1 MKPPHLTDKQ
11 WRMELL
17 DKLEI
22 EAKIKDGAENM
33 LQVLD
38 KKEKSK
44 TADSAREGMRSR
56 VESELNASVA
66 RIALLNEQ
74 LREVPV
80 GHDVPIRGLHQQS
93 HIHNNMNGAGGH
105 NHPDN
110 GNDDTNNESPSWL
123 ISNIVQALDDPAVNA
138 DDLVTKCNELVRVF
152 TRYPLQK
159 YDLVLSHVGD
169 RIQRLLLHK
178 RTEVV
183 AAGYRVARHALTD
196 IYSLKTARGFQ
207 TDLFVIRS
215 LARDNR
221 CHFERLQALKFVRA
235 FTDVPQG
242 VSEISIGVVRAI
254 VAVAEQAD
262 DRLRVAALET
272 LAELLVLDSH
282 LVHRAGGVRSLL
294 ALCVEGPFEL
304 AALATRVL
312 LYTLDSPTTR
322 HVLQGGKDLEFL
334 VSVLTEVQQ
343 KGHVN
348 AETLRNSCM
357 VIGVV
362 LSSWAGLMSSE
373 GSSLVR
379 ALIQCLAL
387 PLPLLKDIVLSLL
400 FDLFRLEAP
409 FWSHSFVAGKKLTS
423 HGRIEPKANNWR
435 RPRYI
440 NHFLALLLTV
450 FFKEGLLKE
459 LQHVITTKEDETSTR
474 KALLL
479 VSELHKLAGEVLPR
493 ELLNEIERLE
503 TLVISAQIQS
513 SSGPNAAAANAIC
526 AIHRI
531 DAISRNQHK
540 TAALNSSTTV
550 KVQMGVQ
557 IDDAH
562 FRQLITDTRVLQTKN
577 YTKWNW
583 NVLMELIEGPLL
595 NPKRLEEVT
604 IKHFS
609 KFAKRLMSF
618 YRPFKYRFSAI
629 KKTKYNRK
637 YVETGC
643 ALLKTLLATQEGV
656 DYLTENKLLRQMGE
670 CLAQLDPMSGIISL
684 EPLFSAQRLESTLS
698 YGYFELLGTLS
709 QDKNGLAMMERWR
722 MFNMLYHL
730 TDVHERQD
738 LIILIIGSLDYT
750 IPNHTRI
757 ILSKALTTGPS
768 PVRLFATKRLGSLL
782 HVGGYTQPQ
791 TSPHWAISLLVGQ
804 LYDPDV
810 EVCKLAVQLLQEY
823 CSVTENV
830 PHVVRCR
837 PALDH
842 LGAVGAPLLLRFL
855 CTSSGFQYLQKMD
868 FVALEMDSWF
878 HGQNEAYVGRIEYY
892 LEQCMVPS
900 FGTVLDLQQDRDSK
914 DDALAS
920 PPPHFYGELAMT
932 EEGCQLLQKR
942 GHFTEFADFIREH
955 GLTAQDRDTVLK
967 LKGCLW
973 AVGHVGATEL
983 GAPFLDQSGVAV
995 DVANIA
1001 KHSPVWSLKGTAF
1014 YVLGLMGTTN
1024 LGSEIIDECGWNST
1038 LDVYGNPR
1046 GYALPYEWDGL
1057 FTERSAVVRTSQTV
1071 PPIPELPKISSDP
1084 IRRKIMTALSNLSNH
1099 ILANDASRTLIK
1111 LDAKYHDR
1119 FDSLTLFL
1127 EVMELL
1133 EIYRYRLPQ
1142 RRFIFELFNTPKM
1155 LERNARRQR
1164 ERKRR
1169 SQRD

>member
-11 WRMELL
+11 WRLELL

-38 KKEKSK
+38 KKAKGDRER
-44 TADSAREGMRSR
+44 DREGMRLR

-80 GHDVPIRGLHQQS
+80 GHDVPVRLH
-93 HIHNNMNGAGGH
+93 HLHLGEEGE
-105 NHPDN
+105 
-110 GNDDTNNESPSWL
+110 NNESPSWL
-123 ISNIVQALDDPAVNA
+123 ISNIVQALDDPAVSA
-138 DDLVTKCNELVRVF
+138 DDLVTKCNELVRVL

-196 IYSLKTARGFQ
+196 LISLKTARSFQ

-221 CHFERLQALKFVRA
+221 CHFERLQALKLVRA

-242 VSEISIGVVRAI
+242 ITEISIGVVRAI
-254 VAVAEQAD
+254 VAVAEQAE

-272 LAELLVLDSH
+272 LAEFMVLDSP

-294 ALCVEGPFEL
+294 VMCIEGPFEL
-304 AALATRVL
+304 SALATRVL
-312 LYTLDSPTTR
+312 LFTLDSPNTR

-334 VSVLTEVQQ
+334 VSALTERQQ

-348 AETLRNSCM
+348 PETLRNSCM

-373 GSSLVR
+373 GSTLVQ

-387 PLPLLKDIVLSLL
+387 PLPILKDIVLSLL
-400 FDLFRLEAP
+400 FDLFRLKAP
-409 FWSHSFVAGKKLTS
+409 FWSHSFVAGKKLTT
-423 HGRIEPKANNWR
+423 HGRIEPKINSRR
-435 RPRYI
+435 RPKYI

-459 LQHVITTKEDETSTR
+459 LQKVITAKEDETSTR

-513 SSGPNAAAANAIC
+513 SGPNVAAANAIC

-540 TAALNSSTTV
+540 TATLNSSTTV

-583 NVLMELIEGPLL
+583 NVLMELIQGPLL

-604 IKHFS
+604 LKHFS

-629 KKTKYNRK
+629 KKTKYNRR
-637 YVETGC
+637 YVDAGC

-709 QDKNGLAMMERWR
+709 KDKNGLAMMERWR

-730 TDVHERQD
+730 TEVHDRQD
-738 LIILIIGSLDYT
+738 LIILITGCLDYT

-757 ILSKALTTGPS
+757 ILSKALTTGPAS
-768 PVRLFATKRLGSLL
+768 VRLFATKRLGMLL
-782 HVGGYTQPQ
+782 GDTQ
-791 TSPHWAISLLVGQ
+791 SPHWAINLLVGQ

-830 PHVVRCR
+830 SHVVRCR
-837 PALDH
+837 PGLDH

-900 FGTVLDLQQDRDSK
+900 FATVLDMQES
-914 DDALAS
+914 DDIIAS

-932 EEGCQLLQKR
+932 EEGCQLLQER

-955 GLTAQDRDTVLK
+955 GLNAEDRDTVLK

-1057 FTERSAVVRTSQTV
+1057 FSERDTVVRTSQTV
-1071 PPIPELPKISSDP
+1071 PQIPELPKISSDP

-1099 ILANDASRTLIK
+1099 ILANDASRTLVK

-1127 EVMELL
+1127 EVVELL

-1169 SQRD
+1169 SQRE